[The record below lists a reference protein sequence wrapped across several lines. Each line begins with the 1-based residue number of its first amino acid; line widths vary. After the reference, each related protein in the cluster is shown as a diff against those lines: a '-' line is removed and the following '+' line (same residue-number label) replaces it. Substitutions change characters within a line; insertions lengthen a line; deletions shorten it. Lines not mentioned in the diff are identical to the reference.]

1 MTGFRNLLNGIFHD
15 ASLSKSY
22 SIGADKAGFVRGVF
36 GSPQHSRKINVDTK
50 LKFISY
56 MMRDE
61 SVEMCSNLRAS
72 YKSLSSDFLDN

>member
-36 GSPQHSRKINVDTK
+36 GSPQHSQKINVDTK

-56 MMRDE
+56 MDARRERWDVFQLE
-61 SVEMCSNLRAS
+61 DIL
-72 YKSLSSDFLDN
+72 